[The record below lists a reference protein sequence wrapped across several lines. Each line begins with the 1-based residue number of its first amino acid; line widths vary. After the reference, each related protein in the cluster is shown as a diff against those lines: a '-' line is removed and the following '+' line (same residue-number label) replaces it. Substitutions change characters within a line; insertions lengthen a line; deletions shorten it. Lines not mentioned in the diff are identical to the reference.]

1 MGIKMLEISFY
12 LKFNSPKEAF
22 GIRAPIYN
30 GEPDYESIV
39 SEESTGVKIPRVTNT
54 KEEQGKT
61 LVLGKT

>member
-1 MGIKMLEISFY
+1 MLEISFY